1 MCVQAKKA
9 AMQRDW
15 LVVRLE
21 HFSMELAPLQFQPGI
36 DYLARPPESG
46 MQLSII
52 NCFVRFSLTRLHKL
66 TTVDPPL

>member
-1 MCVQAKKA
+1 MSVQAKKA

-46 MQLSII
+46 TRLLMI
-52 NCFVRFSLTRLHKL
+52 NSFMRFSLT
-66 TTVDPPL
+66 